1 VFPTGERVPPQSL
14 EAEQSV
20 LGSMIISKDAIYTAM
35 ELLTPADFYRTAHQ
49 KIFEAIVALCDRG
62 EPVDVVILSEE
73 LENNRCLEEV
83 GGRSYL
89 LALANA
95 VPTAANVEYYARIVR
110 EKSIM
115 RALISTATDI
125 VTRCYDFPGGDV
137 DEFLDEAERAIFEIR
152 RQGQQG
158 GFAPL
163 KEALMQAFDRIE
175 RLYDQKKGVTGISTG
190 FTDLDRITA
199 GLQESD
205 LIIVAARPSMGKT
218 TLALNMAHHCA
229 VKEKRPTAFFSME
242 MSKEQLA
249 QRMLCAQ
256 AHIDAQNM
264 RRGYLTTEDWQ
275 RLTRAVGPLSEA
287 PLYIDDNAS
296 LSAMDIRSRARRLKA
311 ERGLDAIFIDY
322 LQLMRG
328 HGRAENR
335 QQELS
340 DISRSLKSLAK
351 ELRVPVVALSQLSR
365 AVEKRP
371 DRRPILSDLMESGG
385 IEANADMVLFIY
397 REAYYFQDSDKGNIA
412 EIIIAKQR
420 NGPTGTVELYFLDRY
435 TKFANITREELVE
448 AGPEPA
454 SGEGMLGD

>member
-1 VFPTGERVPPQSL
+1 
-14 EAEQSV
+14 
-20 LGSMIISKDAIYTAM
+20 
-35 ELLTPADFYRTAHQ
+35 
-49 KIFEAIVALCDRG
+49 
-62 EPVDVVILSEE
+62 
-73 LENNRCLEEV
+73 
-83 GGRSYL
+83 
-89 LALANA
+89 
-95 VPTAANVEYYARIVR
+95 
-110 EKSIM
+110 
-115 RALISTATDI
+115 
-125 VTRCYDFPGGDV
+125 
-137 DEFLDEAERAIFEIR
+137 
-152 RQGQQG
+152 
-158 GFAPL
+158 
-163 KEALMQAFDRIE
+163 
-175 RLYDQKKGVTGISTG
+175 
-190 FTDLDRITA
+190 
-199 GLQESD
+199 
-205 LIIVAARPSMGKT
+205 MGKT

-385 IEANADMVLFIY
+385 SRPMPTWFSLSTG
-397 REAYYFQDSDKGNIA
+397 RH
-412 EIIIAKQR
+412 IISKIPIRATLRK
-420 NGPTGTVELYFLDRY
+420 
-435 TKFANITREELVE
+435 
-448 AGPEPA
+448 
-454 SGEGMLGD
+454 